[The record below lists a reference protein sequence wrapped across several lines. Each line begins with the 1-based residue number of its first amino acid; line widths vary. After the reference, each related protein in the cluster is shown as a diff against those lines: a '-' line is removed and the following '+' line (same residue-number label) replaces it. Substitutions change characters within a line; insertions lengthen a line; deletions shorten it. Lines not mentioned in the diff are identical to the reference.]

1 MKIIKASEFKAKCLQ
16 LMNEVFRNGWAS
28 QRCCPATLWW
38 MVRLNLHSGLGYWK
52 GPEFR
57 IWARPASRNRIFNEI
72 IQKAG
77 RETLTGGI
85 KRSVS
90 GSSETIKYRW

>member
-1 MKIIKASEFKAKCLQ
+1 MFATDERSLPEWLGQ
-16 LMNEVFRNGWAS
+16 
-28 QRCCPATLWW
+28 PAVLPG
-38 MVRLNLHSGLGYWK
+38 HSLVDGALESAFGLGYWK

-85 KRSVS
+85 KRPVS